1 MIGVAIDE
9 NIDTL
14 RELAADIDFP
24 VLVDAD
30 HVLTE
35 LYAISNVPTV
45 VLINEDDTIAM
56 PNWSAYGSDL
66 FKEFTGVEADRQ
78 HDRIRRWVRD
88 GDAGMTA
95 AEAIAA
101 VGDLSPEEE
110 AARLHFRLATAL
122 RDRGDQV
129 GAERNFDQAVD
140 LAPHDWTIRRA
151 AMPLRGEDPF
161 GENFMT
167 MFGEWKDAGQPY
179 HGVRGY

>member
-1 MIGVAIDE
+1 
-9 NIDTL
+9 
-14 RELAADIDFP
+14 
-24 VLVDAD
+24 
-30 HVLTE
+30 
-35 LYAISNVPTV
+35 
-45 VLINEDDTIAM
+45 
-56 PNWSAYGSDL
+56 
-66 FKEFTGVEADRQ
+66 
-78 HDRIRRWVRD
+78 
-88 GDAGMTA
+88 MTA

>member
-1 MIGVAIDE
+1 MAIDE
-9 NIDTL
+9 NVEKL

-45 VLINEDDTIAM
+45 VLINEDDSIAM

-66 FKEFTGVEADRQ
+66 FIEFTGVESDKQ
-78 HDRIRRWVRD
+78 HDRIRQWVRE
-88 GDAGMTA
+88 GDAGMTVDEA
-95 AEAIAA
+95 ADA

-110 AARLHFRLATAL
+110 AARLHFRLALAL
-122 RDRGDQV
+122 RNRGDQA
-129 GAERNFDQAVD
+129 GADRNFDRAGE
-140 LAPHDWTIRRA
+140 LAPFDWTIRRA
-151 AMPLRGEDPF
+151 MLPLRGDDPF
-161 GENFMT
+161 GENF
-167 MFGEWKDAGQPY
+167 FALYGEWQDAGLPY